1 LIVDA
6 HLDIAFN
13 ALTEGRGFDSEPAP
27 GYVVSRPALARAGVG
42 LVFPTI
48 YCSPARSG
56 GPKVAGPYTY
66 ATPREAYLM
75 GRAQA
80 VYYRSLG
87 LDLVRD
93 REDLDAYVKGWR
105 RGRLAGVLLMEGAD
119 PIEDPSRLGAWTDLG
134 VRIVGLAWSRTR
146 YSGGTWDPGGL
157 TELGVSLLKAM
168 RRKHLVL
175 DLSHMAQQAVEEAL
189 AIWKGPVMASHS
201 NARELV
207 PGERQ
212 LAAATVAE
220 VAGRGGVVGISFA
233 GGHLRRRKSAS
244 QPAGRPALAD
254 VVDHVV
260 HHAGSAGSA
269 EHVGLGT
276 DLDGGF
282 PAAWSP
288 VDRMEELAELRRLL
302 RARFTKPDVEGIM
315 GENWIAFLRRS
326 LPARRPGKE
335 KTN

>member
-1 LIVDA
+1 MIVDA

-13 ALTEGRGFDSEPAP
+13 ALAEGRGFESEPAP

-48 YCSPARSG
+48 YCSPAARG

-66 ATPREAYLM
+66 ATAREAYLM

-80 VYYRSLG
+80 LYYRSVGLG
-87 LDLVRD
+87 LLRD
-93 REDLDAYVKGWR
+93 REELDAYLKERR

-119 PIEDPSRLGAWTDLG
+119 PIEDPSQLGAWTDLG

-157 TELGVSLLKAM
+157 SELGVSLLKAM
-168 RRKHLVL
+168 RRKHVIL

-189 AIWKGPVMASHS
+189 AIWTGPVLASHS

-220 VAGRGGVVGISFA
+220 VARRGGVVGISFA
-233 GGHLRRRKSAS
+233 GSHLRPPHA
-244 QPAGRPALAD
+244 AARPTLAD
-254 VVDHVV
+254 VVDHVI
-260 HHAGSAGSA
+260 HHARSAGSA

-282 PAAWSP
+282 PAARSP

-302 RARFTKPDVEGIM
+302 RARFTKRDTDGIM
-315 GENWIAFLRRS
+315 GDNWIAFLRRS

-335 KTN
+335 TTN

>member
-1 LIVDA
+1 MIVDA

-13 ALTEGRGFDSEPAP
+13 ALAEGRGFDAEPAP
-27 GYVVSRPALARAGVG
+27 GYVVSRPALLRAGVG
-42 LVFPTI
+42 LIFPTI
-48 YCSPARSG
+48 YCAPRAR
-56 GPKVAGPYTY
+56 GPKVAGSYTY
-66 ATPREAYLM
+66 ATAREAYLM
-75 GRAQA
+75 GRAQTG
-80 VYYRSLG
+80 YYQSLG
-87 LDLVRD
+87 LRLLRD
-93 REDLDAYVKGWR
+93 RADLEDHLGGWR

-119 PIEDPSRLGAWTDLG
+119 PIEDPSHLGAWADLG

-168 RRKHLVL
+168 ARRKLIL

-189 AIWKGPVMASHS
+189 PIWKGPVIASHS
-201 NARELV
+201 NAREVV

-220 VAGRGGVVGISFA
+220 LGRRGGMVGISFA
-233 GGHLRRRKSAS
+233 GGHLRRRKSE
-244 QPAGRPALAD
+244 GRPTLEN
-254 VVDHVV
+254 VVEHVL
-260 HHAGSAGSA
+260 HHARSAGSP

-288 VDRMEELAELRRLL
+288 VDRLEELAELRRLL
-302 RARFTKPDVEGIM
+302 RRRFTKRDADGIM
-315 GENWIAFLRRS
+315 GDNWIAFLRRA
-326 LPARRPGKE
+326 LPAPRS
-335 KTN
+335 

>member
-13 ALTEGRGFDSEPAP
+13 ALSEGRGFESEPAP
-27 GYVVSRPALARAGVG
+27 GYVVSRTALARAGVG

-48 YCSPARSG
+48 YCSPASRG
-56 GPKVAGPYTY
+56 GPRVAGTYTY
-66 ATPREAYLM
+66 ATPREAHLM

-80 VYYRSLG
+80 VYYRSVG
-87 LDLVRD
+87 LDLVHD
-93 REDLDAYVKGWR
+93 REALDEYVSRWR

-119 PIEDPSRLGAWTDLG
+119 PIEDPSQLGAWVDLG

-146 YSGGTWDPGGL
+146 YSGGTWDTGGL
-157 TELGVSLLKAM
+157 TELGLSLLKAM
-168 RRKHLVL
+168 RRKHVIL
-175 DLSHMAQQAVEEAL
+175 DLSHMAQQAVEEAFP
-189 AIWKGPVMASHS
+189 IWTGPVMASHS

-220 VAGRGGVVGISFA
+220 LARRGGMVGISFA
-233 GGHLRRRKSAS
+233 GGHLRRRKTD
-244 QPAGRPALAD
+244 GRPDLAD

-260 HHAGSAGSA
+260 HHARSAGSA

-302 RARFTKPDVEGIM
+302 RRRFTKADVDGIM
-315 GENWIAFLRRS
+315 GDNWIAFLRRS
-326 LPARRPGKE
+326 LPARRTRKE